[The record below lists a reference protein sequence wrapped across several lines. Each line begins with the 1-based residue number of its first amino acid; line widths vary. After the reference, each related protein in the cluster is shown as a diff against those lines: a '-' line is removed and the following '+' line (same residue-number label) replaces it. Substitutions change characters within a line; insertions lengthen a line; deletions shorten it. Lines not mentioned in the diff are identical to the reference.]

1 MSAAGFS
8 DTRILPELSVSQLE
22 SLCVKTY
29 ADTRDTCGL
38 GELHVS
44 ALEYKN
50 FCSHTF
56 TGKLQFKRNT
66 KKFILVILSERQ
78 SNNPSL
84 KEFP

>member
-29 ADTRDTCGL
+29 ADTSDTYGL

-56 TGKLQFKRNT
+56 TGKLQFM
-66 KKFILVILSERQ
+66 KKSILNSVFFKCKAI
-78 SNNPSL
+78 
-84 KEFP
+84 K